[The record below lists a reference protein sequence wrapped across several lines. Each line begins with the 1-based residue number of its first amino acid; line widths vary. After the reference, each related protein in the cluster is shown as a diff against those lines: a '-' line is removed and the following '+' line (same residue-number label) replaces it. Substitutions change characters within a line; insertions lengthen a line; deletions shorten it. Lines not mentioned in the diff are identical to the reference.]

1 LEESGSRIARGKSNL
16 ALWDGLHMNDWGYN
30 DWGYA
35 CFAKAIGT
43 AITEAVSARPE
54 SSRFHAPAPSVSVA
68 LRLPEK
74 NSLS

>member
-1 LEESGSRIARGKSNL
+1 
-16 ALWDGLHMNDWGYN
+16 MNDWGYN